1 MAKLPTPVP
10 PELAELIAGRLRVI
24 GDPTR
29 IRMLDALRGGEL
41 SVGALTELL
50 QTSQQNAS
58 KHLGVLHAAGI
69 VGRRKDGT
77 TAYYRVVDA
86 GVFDLCEL
94 VCGGLQDQADQL
106 STLMEATR

>member
-1 MAKLPTPVP
+1 MATLPHPVP
-10 PELAELIAGRLRVI
+10 PDLAELIAGRLRVI

-29 IRMLDALRGGEL
+29 IRILDALRSGEQ
-41 SVGALTELL
+41 SVGALTDVL

-58 KHLGVLHAAGI
+58 KHLGVLHAAG
-69 VGRRKDGT
+69 VVSRRKDGT

-86 GVFDLCEL
+86 GVFGLCEL
-94 VCGGLQDQADQL
+94 VCGGLQHQADHL